1 MLSPGIAGCVDFREG
16 GPGGVAALKEA
27 NDGMPFRTLIFGR
40 EGGELVADG
49 FGISSARDVP
59 DLERTVTAARRAGKM
74 IGFHA
79 GERDCEDVDAA
90 LSFDPDFIVHATH
103 ATKKQLRSC
112 ADRQIPIVVCP
123 RSNWIL
129 GVTSSARHPPL
140 KMMGELGC
148 TVYLGTDNV
157 MFVPP
162 DLFGEMAFVSTVYK
176 SDPATI
182 LRSAIGGSALSG
194 TSYYIQAGAR
204 ANLFVIDPEKN
215 SLNFSRDPVTSIVKR
230 ISSHVIS
237 KKVFNS

>member
-1 MLSPGIAGCVDFREG
+1 
-16 GPGGVAALKEA
+16 
-27 NDGMPFRTLIFGR
+27 
-40 EGGELVADG
+40 
-49 FGISSARDVP
+49 
-59 DLERTVTAARRAGKM
+59 
-74 IGFHA
+74 
-79 GERDCEDVDAA
+79 
-90 LSFDPDFIVHATH
+90 
-103 ATKKQLRSC
+103 
-112 ADRQIPIVVCP
+112 
-123 RSNWIL
+123 
-129 GVTSSARHPPL
+129 
-140 KMMGELGC
+140 MGELGC

-194 TSYYIQAGAR
+194 TSSYIRAGAR